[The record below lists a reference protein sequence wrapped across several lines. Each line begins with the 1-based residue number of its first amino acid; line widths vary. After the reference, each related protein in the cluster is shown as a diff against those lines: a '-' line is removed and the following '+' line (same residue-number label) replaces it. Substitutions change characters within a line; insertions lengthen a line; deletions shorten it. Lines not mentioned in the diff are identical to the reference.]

1 MIPLAVDAD
10 TALLSTAVQS
20 LGIGA
25 DRFTRGCIV
34 DDEPP
39 IIAPI
44 TTDYCSL
51 IKLIQP
57 LGSDSEGYTSVIF
70 RFQTDKL
77 LKHQNS
83 LQLDFT
89 NENSNRCLK

>member
-1 MIPLAVDAD
+1 MLIDSLAVDAND
-10 TALLSTAVQS
+10 PSC
-20 LGIGA
+20 
-25 DRFTRGCIV
+25 GCIL
-34 DDEPP
+34 DNEPL
-39 IIAPI
+39 IIVPI

-57 LGSDSEGYTSVIF
+57 LGSDSEEFTSYIF
-70 RFQTDKL
+70 SIQTDKL

-83 LQLDFT
+83 QHVDFT